1 VVALYNI
8 TTGRIIQRYQID
20 KEENPKFWLHPAD
33 TVKVKDNNDE
43 TPDGRE
49 GSKRSIQV
57 YTDVSKSERGV
68 GAGVAIF
75 KYDKITDT
83 KKNRLDGLNS
93 NNQAEQLAICKALE
107 NKKHGHQ

>member
-83 KKNRLDGLNS
+83 KKKQIRRTQL
-93 NNQAEQLAICKALE
+93 EQPS
-107 NKKHGHQ
+107 